1 MSDAPDPS
9 ATAASGRGAAAG
21 GVLDAELR
29 QDATEAAPA
38 AGERPAAASDVAEVL
53 VLDYGG
59 QYSQLIARRVRDCG
73 VFSELLPH
81 HVPLQEV
88 AARKP
93 RGIILSGGPA
103 SVYAEGAPPLE
114 LGLLELGVPVMGICY
129 GMQLLVHEL
138 GGRVEQAEVGEFGRS
153 DLQVTEPGVL
163 LEGLPREQTCWMSHR
178 DTVFEPPPGF
188 TALASSSASPV
199 AAIEDRERGIY
210 GIQFH
215 PEVVHT
221 PYGQEIL
228 TRFLTEICGCEPTW
242 SAASIAEEQIRR
254 IRAQVGDGKVICGL
268 SGGVDSSVAAL
279 LVHRAVGEQLTC
291 VFVDHGLMRKDEGEQ
306 VVSTFRDTFK
316 VPLVAVDAES
326 RFLEKLKGVSDPEA
340 KRKAIGAEFIRV
352 FEEEAAKLAGS
363 DGGDPGEDRSARFLV
378 QGTLYSDVIE
388 SGGGTGAAT
397 IKSHHNVGGLPD
409 DLEFELVEPL
419 RALFKDEVR
428 AVGAELG
435 LPERLVW
442 RQPFPGPGLA
452 IRVVGGEATKERLDV
467 LREADYI
474 LQDEIR
480 RAGLYR
486 ELWQSFCV
494 LPDVRTVGVQGDERT
509 YGYVVVVRAVTSDDA
524 MTADWARL
532 PYDLLETIASRMIN
546 EIREVN
552 RVVLDITS
560 KPPGTIEWE

>member
-1 MSDAPDPS
+1 M
-9 ATAASGRGAAAG
+9 
-21 GVLDAELR
+21 
-29 QDATEAAPA
+29 TEQVAMAPA
-38 AGERPAAASDVAEVL
+38 AEQRGAPVMASEEVI

-73 VFSELLPH
+73 VFSELLPSH
-81 HVPLQEV
+81 TPLQEIEK
-88 AARKP
+88 RKP

-103 SVYAEGAPPLE
+103 SVYAEGAPRLE
-114 LGLLELGVPVMGICY
+114 RGLLELGVPVMGICY

-138 GGRVEQAEVGEFGRS
+138 GGRVVEAEVGEFGRS
-153 DLQVTEPGVL
+153 DLRVIEPGVL
-163 LEGLPREQTCWMSHR
+163 LKGMPREQTCWMSHR
-178 DTVFEPPPGF
+178 DTVIEPPPGF
-188 TALASSSASPV
+188 TALASSSVSPV
-199 AAIEDRERGIY
+199 AAVEDAERGIY

-228 TRFLTEICGCEPTW
+228 TRFLTEVCSCELTW
-242 SAASIAEEQIRR
+242 SAAGIVEDQIERIRR
-254 IRAQVGDGKVICGL
+254 QVGDGRVICGL

-279 LVHRAVGEQLTC
+279 LVHRAVGDQLTC

-306 VVSTFRDTFK
+306 VVSAFRDTFK
-316 VPLVAVDAES
+316 VPLVAVDAEE
-326 RFLEKLKGVSDPEA
+326 RFLEKLKGVSEPEA

-352 FEEEAAKLAGS
+352 FEEEAAKL
-363 DGGDPGEDRSARFLV
+363 DGAHYLV

-409 DLEFELVEPL
+409 DLQFELVEPL

-452 IRVVGGEATKERLDV
+452 IRIVGGEATKERLDV
-467 LREADYI
+467 LREADHI

-480 RAGLYR
+480 KAGLYR

-509 YGYVVVVRAVTSDDA
+509 YGYVVVLRAVTSDDA

-546 EIREVN
+546 ELREVN

>member
-1 MSDAPDPS
+1 M
-9 ATAASGRGAAAG
+9 
-21 GVLDAELR
+21 
-29 QDATEAAPA
+29 TEQVAMAPA
-38 AGERPAAASDVAEVL
+38 AEQRGAPVMASEEVI

-59 QYSQLIARRVRDCG
+59 QYSQLIARRVRDSG
-73 VFSELLPH
+73 VFSELLPSH
-81 HVPLQEV
+81 TPLQEIEK
-88 AARKP
+88 RKP

-103 SVYAEGAPPLE
+103 SVYAEGAPRLE
-114 LGLLELGVPVMGICY
+114 RGLLELGVPVMGICY

-138 GGRVEQAEVGEFGRS
+138 GGRVVEAEVGEFGRS
-153 DLQVTEPGVL
+153 DLRVIEPGVL
-163 LEGLPREQTCWMSHR
+163 LKGMPREQTCWMSHR
-178 DTVFEPPPGF
+178 DTVIEPPPGF
-188 TALASSSASPV
+188 TALASSSVSPV
-199 AAIEDRERGIY
+199 AAVEDAERGIY

-228 TRFLTEICGCEPTW
+228 TRFLTEVCGCELTW
-242 SAASIAEEQIRR
+242 SAAGIVEDQIERIRR
-254 IRAQVGDGKVICGL
+254 QVGDGRVICGL

-279 LVHRAVGEQLTC
+279 LVHRAVGDQLTC

-306 VVSTFRDTFK
+306 VVSAFRDTFK
-316 VPLVAVDAES
+316 VPLVAVDAEE
-326 RFLEKLKGVSDPEA
+326 RFLEKLKGVSEPEA

-352 FEEEAAKLAGS
+352 FEEEAAKL
-363 DGGDPGEDRSARFLV
+363 DGAHYLV

-409 DLEFELVEPL
+409 DLQFELVEPL

-452 IRVVGGEATKERLDV
+452 IRIVGGEATKERLDV
-467 LREADYI
+467 LREADHI

-480 RAGLYR
+480 KAGLYR

-509 YGYVVVVRAVTSDDA
+509 YGYVVVLRAVTSDDA

-546 EIREVN
+546 ELREVN